1 MAHTDHTDH
10 TESLAFDVTR
20 LEEAPFPAALADVI
34 AQDVADLRK
43 PVYHAVLTQGSTVI
57 ERIHITRVDR
67 PYREGWQGYVVNS
80 DENKWSGYATHAFPA
95 LNQFVPAHRLT
106 AVLTDHLEALQA
118 FHQWKQQ
125 QQHQQADP
133 WVEAL
138 RQKYGPPASTPGQ
151 EAAASKP
158 PEPEHEAG
166 D

>member
-1 MAHTDHTDH
+1 M
-10 TESLAFDVTR
+10 
-20 LEEAPFPAALADVI
+20 
-34 AQDVADLRK
+34 
-43 PVYHAVLTQGSTVI
+43 
-57 ERIHITRVDR
+57 
-67 PYREGWQGYVVNS
+67 EGWQGYYINT

-95 LNQFVPAHRLT
+95 LNQYVPTRGLAT
-106 AVLTDHLEALQA
+106 VLADHMEALQA

-133 WVEAL
+133 LAEAIV
-138 RQKYGPPASTPGQ
+138 QKYGPPASTPGQ